1 MKKILGLDLGSASIG
16 WAMVQESE
24 NSSSI
29 LGLGSRIIPYEGTEG
44 KDFEK
49 GTGESKNSLR
59 TKARTARKGYDRYQ
73 QRRKNLVKILY
84 DNEMYPT
91 EEVKSLE
98 KKAIW
103 NLRSVAPNEQILLP
117 ELGRILLW
125 LNQKRGYKSS
135 RADAN
140 LAQKDTDYV
149 AQVKSRHQTI
159 KEQGL
164 TIGQFFHA
172 QITQN
177 EFARI
182 KEQIF
187 PREAYIE
194 EYDSIMRCQKQFYPK
209 LSDAIIAEIRNEI
222 IYYQRQ
228 LKSQKGLVSVCEFE
242 GHDYNGNFGGPK
254 VAPKSSPLFQLAK
267 IWENVNNIK
276 VADNVITTEQ
286 KRAIFEYLNV
296 HDKISE
302 AKLKEFL
309 KLPKDTRLNG
319 QLKNGLTGN
328 KTYSQIASC
337 FGSRINQYS
346 ELFRFN
352 IDIIKTPNTVHT
364 YDKKTGEVVGEK
376 TQKYISE
383 KIVNE
388 PYYRLWHTVY
398 SIKDKEEC
406 EAALVDFLISSENVE
421 NERVRIEKEIAEK
434 LASLDL
440 SIGGFGNK
448 SAKVIRKILP
458 YFMEGDMYSVAM
470 DYAGYNHSAAS
481 VTSSDNAI
489 RKLED
494 SLKHLPK
501 NSLRQPVVEKILNQM
516 INLVNGVIELYGRPD
531 EIRVELVR
539 ELKQS
544 KEERNDTDL
553 FMRKRKRENEL
564 IKKDLARYGLKAT
577 RNNVIK
583 WRLYHEIE
591 DKEKKLNAQC
601 IYCGQLI
608 SLNDAILGNEV
619 EVEHII
625 PKAKL
630 FDDSQSNKTLAHRHC
645 NAGKGDKTALDF
657 MKSKSNAEFE
667 SYLMRVEELY
677 KKHLIS
683 GAKRSKF
690 LMSEQKIPSDFID
703 RQLRESQYIARK
715 AREILMSVSRNVWCT
730 GGSVTAHL
738 RKLWGWDDVTMN
750 LQFPK
755 YKELGMTEVVEWESE
770 HGRNHHSKEIIKE
783 FSKRDDH
790 RHHAI
795 DALVVACTKQGYIQR
810 INTLTSSKT
819 RDDMYKHVSGSIVE
833 FNEKHNLLDKYLIT
847 QKPFTTEQ
855 VESEVATILVSF
867 KAGKKA
873 ATLGK
878 RKIGRR
884 GNKCVVQSG
893 IIVPRGALSEESV
906 YGKIKVASDKKPMK
920 YLFENPCLIF
930 KPQIKELVE
939 ERLAKFDGDTK
950 KALASLKKD
959 PIYLDEKNEVLLE
972 WARCYCEEYVIKY
985 KVDINF
991 NKVGKVIDKGVRG
1004 VLEARLAKFAGKEKE
1019 AFKEV
1024 KAEDGTILAWWQDE
1038 GLTRPIYSVRCRTGL
1053 SAVVPVKHNENGKE
1067 IGFVKPGN
1075 NHHVAIYRDANGVQ
1089 QELVTT
1095 FWNAV
1100 ERQKF
1105 GLPAIIKHPAEIYD
1119 KLDGRDDVSEQF
1131 LSELPNP
1138 TWTFEVSMQQNE
1150 MFVMGMSDEEFEEA
1164 INTSDYSKLS
1174 QYLYRVQKLSTKNY
1188 CFRHH
1193 LETKT
1198 DDKFSGEQ
1206 NMSLSKDIRKLI
1218 MVNSFGAWNSQNP
1231 KKVKISIIGKIAKL

>member
-16 WAMVQESE
+16 WAMVQENE

-73 QRRKNLVKILY
+73 QRRKNLVEILY
-84 DNEMYPT
+84 ANEMYPT
-91 EEVKSLE
+91 EQVKSLD
-98 KKAIW
+98 KKALW
-103 NLRSVAPNEQILLP
+103 NLRSVAPNEQISLP

-140 LAQKDTDYV
+140 LAKKDTDYV
-149 AQVKSRHQTI
+149 AQVKSRHQKI

-164 TIGQFFHA
+164 TIGQYFHA
-172 QITQN
+172 QISEN
-177 EFARI
+177 EFVRI

-194 EYDSIMRCQKQFYPK
+194 EYDSIVQYQKQFYPQ
-209 LSDAIIAEIRNEI
+209 LSDEIIAQIRNEI
-222 IYYQRQ
+222 IYFQRK

-242 GHDYNGNFGGPK
+242 GRDYNGHFGGPK

-267 IWENVNNIK
+267 IWENINNIK
-276 VADNVITTEQ
+276 VADSGISTEQ
-286 KRAIFEYLNV
+286 KRAIFEYLNAN
-296 HDKISE
+296 DKITE

-337 FGSRINQYS
+337 FGDKINQYAD
-346 ELFRFN
+346 LFRFN
-352 IDIIKTPNTVHT
+352 IEIVQSSNKVYT
-364 YDKKTGEVVGEK
+364 YDRKTGEVMGEK
-376 TQKYISE
+376 TQMFVSE
-383 KIVNE
+383 KVVNE
-388 PYYRLWHTVY
+388 PYYRLWHTIY

-406 EAALVDFLISSENVE
+406 EAALRDFLISSENGE
-421 NERVRIEKEIAEK
+421 SKRVGIDKEIAEK

-458 YFMEGDMYSVAM
+458 YLMEGDMYSVAM

-481 VTSSDNAI
+481 VTSADNSI

-531 EIRVELVR
+531 EIRVELAR

-553 FMRKRKRENEL
+553 FMRKRERENEV
-564 IKKDLARYGLKAT
+564 IKNDLARYGLKVT

-583 WRLYHEIE
+583 WRLYHEIQ
-591 DKEKKLNAQC
+591 DKEQKLNAQC

-608 SLNDAILGNEV
+608 SLTDAILGNEV

-645 NAGKGDKTALDF
+645 NSGKGNKTAFDF
-657 MKSKSNAEFE
+657 MNSKSNAEFE
-667 SYLMRVEELY
+667 SYVLRVEELY

-683 GAKRSKF
+683 GSKRSKL
-690 LMSEQKIPSDFID
+690 LMCEQKIPTDFID

-755 YKELGMTEVVEWESE
+755 YKELGMTEMVEWESD
-770 HGRNHHSKEIIKE
+770 HGRNQHSREIIKG

-819 RDDMYKHVSGSIVE
+819 RDDMYQHVSGSRVE
-833 FNEKHNLLDKYLIT
+833 FNDRHNLLDKYLIT

-855 VESEVATILVSF
+855 VETEAAAILVSF

-873 ATLGK
+873 ATPGK
-878 RKIGRR
+878 RKIGKR
-884 GNKCVVQSG
+884 GNKSVVQSG

-906 YGKIKVASDKKPMK
+906 YGKIRVASEKKPVK
-920 YLFENPCLIF
+920 FLFENPQLIF
-930 KPQIKELVE
+930 KPRIKGLIE

-950 KALASLKKD
+950 KALASIKKE
-959 PIYLDEKNEVLLE
+959 PIYLDEKKEELLE
-972 WARCYCEEYVIKY
+972 WARCYSDEYVIKY

-991 NKVGKVIDKGVRG
+991 NKVDKVIDKGVKAI
-1004 VLEARLAKFAGKEKE
+1004 LEARLAKFSGKAKE

-1024 KAEDGTILAWWQDE
+1024 KREDDTILSWWQDE
-1038 GLTRPIYSVRCRTGL
+1038 GLSRPIHSVRCKTGL
-1053 SAVVPVKHNENGKE
+1053 SAVVPIKRDEEGSE

-1095 FWNAV
+1095 FWHAV

-1105 GLPAIIKHPAEIYD
+1105 GLPAIIKQPADIYD
-1119 KLDGRDDVSEQF
+1119 KLEERNDVSEQF

-1150 MFVMGMSDEEFEEA
+1150 MFVMGMSDEEFEES
-1164 INTSDYSKLS
+1164 IDTSDYARLSK
-1174 QYLYRVQKLSTKNY
+1174 YLYRVQKLATGDY
-1188 CFRHH
+1188 FFRHH

-1198 DDKFSGEQ
+1198 DDKFNGEQ
-1206 NMSLSKDIRKLI
+1206 NMSLSKDTRKLI
-1218 MVNSFGAWNSQNP
+1218 RVSSFGAWNSHNP
-1231 KKVKISIIGKIAKL
+1231 KKVKISIIGKIG